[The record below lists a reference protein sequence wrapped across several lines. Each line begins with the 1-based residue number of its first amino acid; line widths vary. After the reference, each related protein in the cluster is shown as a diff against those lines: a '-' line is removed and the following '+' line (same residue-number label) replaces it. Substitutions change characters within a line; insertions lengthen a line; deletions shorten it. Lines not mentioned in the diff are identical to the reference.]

1 MCFFIIL
8 VPLGLALSLQQRT
21 RMVEDSELLNGVI
34 GANEVLDEKSKPWP
48 EWVIYVIWMIIFGL
62 ARSIFFG

>member
-1 MCFFIIL
+1 
-8 VPLGLALSLQQRT
+8 
-21 RMVEDSELLNGVI
+21 MVEDSELLNGVI